1 MGLIARVLDFARIVQ
16 NFGDLDV
23 NTTDVK
29 IDSGGGA
36 NATAKHF
43 GAPGDDAFPLQ
54 SDYVATIPVQGS
66 GRLAAVG
73 YADPLNIP
81 VAQEGDRRI
90 YSRDPTDGTPSA
102 QVWIKSDGTII
113 VDNGSGSLAVEPGG
127 TVTINGV
134 TIDTDGNISTPG
146 DIDSDGTITGDV
158 DVIAGTVSG
167 NAHIHAPGTYNIG
180 GAPVVGVSAVPT
192 P

>member
-1 MGLIARVLDFARIVQ
+1 MGLIARVLEFARVLQ
-16 NFGDLDV
+16 NIADV
-23 NTTDVK
+23 DINTTDVK

-54 SDYVATIPVQGS
+54 SDFVATIPVQGS

-73 YADPLNIP
+73 YADPINTP
-81 VAQEGDRRI
+81 VALEGDRRI
-90 YSRDPTDGTPSA
+90 YSRDPTDGTTSA
-102 QVWIKSDGTII
+102 QVWIKSDGTIV
-113 VDNGSGSLAVEPGG
+113 VDNGSGSLSIEPAG

-146 DIDSDGTITGDV
+146 DIGSEGTITGDI
-158 DVIAGTVSG
+158 DVIAGTISG
-167 NAHIHAPGTYNIG
+167 KTHVHGGVTAGT
-180 GAPVVGVSAVPT
+180 ASTAVPT